1 MSADIALG
9 EDHLTTNGQKVRL
22 THIIRPAVVNPR
34 PIPTGALVT
43 PENSDLSAISSSGSD
58 LSDLSDLSGSGTE
71 TESDSDTA
79 TEMGD
84 SVSDTDANDR
94 RTHLG
99 TEGDAD
105 ADRDG
110 VEGYQVSPE
119 PVRQVDETLGMRS
132 PTLES
137 AMDELRVSELSLS
150 RTYSN
155 SSSQYASSEGTTGSD
170 FGMADS
176 LTLPALPTSING
188 APAAASEGW
197 VSTFD
202 NGPID
207 LGAPP
212 VPISGTTPRRVQPVA
227 GGSGAGGVAGRKGW
241 QDKPSFFEYLYG
253 A

>member
-1 MSADIALG
+1 M
-9 EDHLTTNGQKVRL
+9 TNGDRVRL
-22 THIIRPAVVNPR
+22 THIIRPAVINPR
-34 PIPTGALVT
+34 PLPTGPLVT
-43 PENSDLSAISSSGSD
+43 PENSDLSD
-58 LSDLSDLSGSGTE
+58 LSAPSSSDLSGSGTE
-71 TESDSDTA
+71 TEFESDSDTA

-84 SVSDTDANDR
+84 SISDTNGETSNLHD
-94 RTHLG
+94 HPH
-99 TEGDAD
+99 GDDTYAKQ
-105 ADRDG
+105 
-110 VEGYQVSPE
+110 VEEEEEEEGYQVP
-119 PVRQVDETLGMRS
+119 PPPPIRQVDSTLGMRS

-176 LTLPALPTSING
+176 LTLPSLPTSVNG
-188 APAAASEGW
+188 GPASGSGAGIGAGSGDGGW

-202 NGPID
+202 SGPVS

-212 VPISGTTPRRVQPVA
+212 LPSSVLPRKVAPV
-227 GGSGAGGVAGRKGW
+227 GGVGRKGW
-241 QDKPSFFEYLYG
+241 QDKPTFFEYLYG